1 MLEIYIPRSWPKD
14 TFRGGGFN
22 LRVQEGLISGEILG
36 NFVNFCVKEE
46 ESGLNISDN
55 RRGRG
60 FRNFIEIIFFFCV

>member
-46 ESGLNISDN
+46 ESGLFQI
-55 RRGRG
+55 
-60 FRNFIEIIFFFCV
+60 IEEGGDLETL